1 MELYILICEHQWRT
15 SSICWS
21 QRLLSEK
28 RKIYLHQKKRKCRY
42 ERMDKRMTQSM
53 SWISGKIK
61 HFFIFSSRLLDQ
73 NHIGN
78 IYDDLFLFIV
88 LVIISSVQKRAIYG
102 IEPRTTNWH
111 LPVSC
116 CQAPKAARSINKS
129 YTFNIGEVFFF
140 FLVTLLRS
148 SSCLPSPLPHS
159 VIQNSTS

>member
-53 SWISGKIK
+53 SWISRKIK

-116 CQAPKAARSINKS
+116 CQAAKAARQTRSINKS

-140 FLVTLLRS
+140 FWLI
-148 SSCLPSPLPHS
+148 CWEAAS
-159 VIQNSTS
+159 VFPAHYHIL